1 MLQFIII
8 MDIENVNQNLKK
20 PVLKA
25 GFKARLLN
33 FIKRGTSASDLALA
47 ITLGFLI
54 GIMPFIGLSTLLST
68 FIALRWKLNL
78 PIILAVTYI
87 VFPIQI
93 ILLLPF
99 YKLAAFIFHIQH
111 MLPSADSFLAKIHQD
126 WIATVSGIG
135 IVNLFALLVWFVC
148 SMITGWF
155 FYKAVLL
162 LVKKYRK

>member
-1 MLQFIII
+1 
-8 MDIENVNQNLKK
+8 MDIENTDQNKNNPNPKK
-20 PVLKA
+20 
-25 GFKARLLN
+25 GFKSWLLS
-33 FIKRGTSASDLALA
+33 FIKRGTSARDLAKA
-47 ITLGFLI
+47 ITLGFMI

-99 YKLAAFIFHIQH
+99 YKLAALIFQKQH
-111 MLPSADSFLAKIHQD
+111 MLPSADSFLTRIHQD

-135 IVNLFALLVWFVC
+135 IVNLFALLVWLVC